1 MFQAPYFIC
10 GVAVVLTACLY
21 LFLHSQKLLDQ
32 LDDEN
37 KEMAE
42 PRPEES
48 LNTVDTVSQK
58 TLFKLRSV
66 TWRLLCECFPFLLWP
81 SKC

>member
-1 MFQAPYFIC
+1 M
-10 GVAVVLTACLY
+10 VLTACLY

-42 PRPEES
+42 PRPEEP
-48 LNTVDTVSQK
+48 LDMVG
-58 TLFKLRSV
+58 
-66 TWRLLCECFPFLLWP
+66 
-81 SKC
+81 